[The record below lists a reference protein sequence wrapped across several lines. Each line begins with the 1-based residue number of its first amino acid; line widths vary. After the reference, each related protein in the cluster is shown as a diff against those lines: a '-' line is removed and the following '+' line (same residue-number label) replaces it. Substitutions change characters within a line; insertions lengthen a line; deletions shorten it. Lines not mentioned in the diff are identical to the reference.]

1 MTKSQHQVS
10 LRVGEAFIEDVGK
23 GFARMAT
30 DKMIRLG
37 AVPGDVLMI
46 SGRKSTVARA
56 AEALVEHFDPER
68 ILIDGGTRDNAQLS
82 VDEWC
87 EIKKIPYK
95 KADKILLS
103 PLDIT
108 RSIPK
113 STEIPSLRKTLME
126 MPMIIGDKIQV
137 ALFGTRPQT
146 FIIEGAR
153 PRGALI
159 MSPHTEIAFKE
170 PDVDYAEAIRVSYEE
185 IGGLEEEL
193 SLIKEMIEIPL
204 KFPDLFTLLGIEP
217 PKGVL
222 ISGPPGTGKTLIA
235 RAISSEVRAH
245 FIHVNG
251 PEVIHKF
258 YGASEAKLREVFE
271 EARRNVPSI
280 IFFDEIDALAPKRA
294 QVVGDVEK
302 RVVAQLLALM
312 DGLVARGEV
321 VIIGA
326 TNMPELVDPALRR
339 PGRFDREIKIGVP
352 SQSGRLKILKI
363 HSRKMPL
370 APDVDMERQAEI
382 THGYVGA
389 DLAALCK
396 EAGMSALRRIMP
408 GIKYDMDQKLDL
420 ADDVEIKVTAD
431 DFLTAF
437 KAVEPTATREFMIRG
452 LVSPLWM

>member
-10 LRVGEAFIEDVGK
+10 MRVGEAFIEDVGK
-23 GFARMAT
+23 GFARLAT

-46 SGRKSTVARA
+46 SGRRSTVARA
-56 AEALVEHFDPER
+56 AEAMAEHFDQER

-82 VDEWC
+82 VDERC

-113 STEIPSLRKTLME
+113 STEIPSIRKAVMGL
-126 MPMIIGDKIQV
+126 PMIIGDKIQV
-137 ALFGTRPQT
+137 ELFGTRPQT
-146 FIIEGAR
+146 FIIDGAR

-185 IGGLEEEL
+185 IGGLEQEL

-258 YGASEAKLREVFE
+258 
-271 EARRNVPSI
+271 
-280 IFFDEIDALAPKRA
+280 
-294 QVVGDVEK
+294 
-302 RVVAQLLALM
+302 
-312 DGLVARGEV
+312 
-321 VIIGA
+321 
-326 TNMPELVDPALRR
+326 
-339 PGRFDREIKIGVP
+339 
-352 SQSGRLKILKI
+352 
-363 HSRKMPL
+363 
-370 APDVDMERQAEI
+370 
-382 THGYVGA
+382 
-389 DLAALCK
+389 
-396 EAGMSALRRIMP
+396 
-408 GIKYDMDQKLDL
+408 
-420 ADDVEIKVTAD
+420 
-431 DFLTAF
+431 
-437 KAVEPTATREFMIRG
+437 
-452 LVSPLWM
+452 

>member
-1 MTKSQHQVS
+1 
-10 LRVGEAFIEDVGK
+10 
-23 GFARMAT
+23 
-30 DKMIRLG
+30 
-37 AVPGDVLMI
+37 
-46 SGRKSTVARA
+46 
-56 AEALVEHFDPER
+56 
-68 ILIDGGTRDNAQLS
+68 
-82 VDEWC
+82 
-87 EIKKIPYK
+87 
-95 KADKILLS
+95 ADKILLS

-113 STEIPSLRKTLME
+113 STEIPSLRKILMGL
-126 MPMIIGDKIQV
+126 PMIIGDKVQV

-159 MSPHTEIAFKE
+159 MNPHTEIAFKE

-193 SLIKEMIEIPL
+193 GLIKEMIEIPL

-339 PGRFDREIKIGVP
+339 PGRFDREIKLGVP

-389 DLAALCK
+389 DLAALCR
-396 EAGMSALRRIMP
+396 EAGMAALRRIMP
-408 GIKYDMDQKLDL
+408 GIKYDMDQKPDL
-420 ADDVEIKVTAD
+420 ADDVEIKVTAE
-431 DFLTAF
+431 DFF
-437 KAVEPTATREFMIRG
+437 
-452 LVSPLWM
+452 